1 MREFL
6 IWNLEICQ
14 RRVRKV
20 KEFNP
25 TNASTNVLANAS
37 DNSQPTVG

>member
-1 MREFL
+1 MGEFL
-6 IWNLEICQ
+6 IWNLEVCQ
-14 RRVRKV
+14 RGIRKV
-20 KEFNP
+20 KESNP